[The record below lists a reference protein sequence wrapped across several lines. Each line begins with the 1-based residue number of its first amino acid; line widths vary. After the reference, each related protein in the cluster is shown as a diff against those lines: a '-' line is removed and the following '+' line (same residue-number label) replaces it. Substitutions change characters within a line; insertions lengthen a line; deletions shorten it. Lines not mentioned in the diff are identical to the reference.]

1 MAIQPDYR
9 QGYKVN
15 LVIILLAVVGVL
27 FVTSYIMKRHYGV
40 LGLALCAGYLLA
52 TMWTDDVTLFI
63 QGAGF
68 DVLIPP
74 LKSFVTAAIIL
85 VPSIPLLIRGPI
97 YHRRWQ
103 RIVGA
108 LAFALLA
115 ASFLLASLGT
125 WLELDGTGKQVYETL
140 IHNKDLIIT
149 ATIAYAIYDVFMLKN
164 PKIKDKK
171 K

>member
-1 MAIQPDYR
+1 M
-9 QGYKVN
+9 N

-52 TMWTDDVTLFI
+52 TMWADDITLFI

-74 LKSFVTAAIIL
+74 LKSFVTAAVIIM
-85 VPSIPLLIRGPI
+85 PTIPLLVKGPI
-97 YHRRWQ
+97 YHNRWQ
-103 RIVGA
+103 RIIGA

-115 ASFLLASLGT
+115 ASFLLSSLGT
-125 WLELDGTGKQVYETL
+125 WLELDGTGKKIYETL

-149 ATIAYAIYDVFMLKN
+149 TTIIYAIYDVFMLKN
-164 PKIKDKK
+164 PKIKDK
-171 K
+171 